1 MLYKFKEADAYAFA
15 RHVGIRAKQRGHNLH
30 FQTCPYCR
38 SVKDKDTFAIDLET
52 GQFKCLRAS
61 CGVSGNM
68 IQLSR
73 DFDFSLGYAV
83 DEYYRPKKRYKRLP
97 TPKEPIIPKDKA
109 VLYLESRAISAEV
122 AKKYE
127 ITVHARHENTL
138 VFPFFDEK
146 GILQMIKYRD
156 TEYFSGKKFID
167 KDGKERK
174 SPKEWIEE
182 NCRPILF
189 GMKQCNDKFDRIVMT
204 EGQLDSLS
212 VATADIENAV
222 SVPNGSQGMTWVPYC
237 FDWVSR
243 FEEIVVF
250 GDFEKGHMTLLD
262 DIRKRFPNKI
272 MHVREQDYRGCKDA
286 NELLQKHG
294 KDAVRQAVES
304 AVPAPVNRV
313 LSLAEVES
321 VNIYELPKLKTGI
334 SRLDRT
340 LYGGLPFGMVC
351 IIAGKRGDGKSTL
364 ASQIMAN
371 AVEQDLATF
380 SYSGELPNYLYKSWF
395 DFQVA
400 GRNHIIENQT
410 EYGTVNRFITNKNQ
424 ELINSWYL
432 DRSYIYDNRIID
444 SDEKEDLLKSVEQAI
459 MQYGI
464 KVVLID
470 NLMTAMYIDEL
481 QGSDK
486 YDKQGLFVRKLTE
499 IAIRYD
505 VLILLVAHRRKNNFT
520 SDANDEIS
528 GSGDITNL
536 AGITLSYDRGSKD
549 EIDKG
554 LMDES
559 QRKLI
564 IAKNRLFGKIDLK
577 GIILNYDEKSKR
589 IYGNGDDVNRQF
601 GWDRS
606 DGFMDANNMEI
617 PFD

>member
-1 MLYKFKEADAYAFA
+1 MLYEFKEADAYAFA

-38 SVKDKDTFAIDLET
+38 SAKDKDTFAIDLET

-73 DFDFSLGYAV
+73 DFDFSLGYTV
-83 DEYYRPKKRYKRLP
+83 DEYYRPKKKYKRLP
-97 TPKEPIIPKDKA
+97 TPKEPIVPRDKA
-109 VLYLESRAISAEV
+109 VAYLESRGISAEV
-122 AKKYE
+122 AKRYE

-146 GILQMIKYRD
+146 GILQTIKYRD
-156 TEYFSGKKFID
+156 TEHFPGKKFTD

-182 NCRPILF
+182 DCRPILF
-189 GMKQCNDKFDRIVMT
+189 GMKQCNDKFDRLVVT

-212 VATADIENAV
+212 AATASIENVV
-222 SVPNGSQGMTWVPYC
+222 SVPNGSQGMTWIPYC
-237 FDWVSR
+237 FNWVSK
-243 FEEIVVF
+243 FDEIVVF
-250 GDFEKGHMTLLD
+250 GDFEKGRMTLLAD
-262 DIRKRFPNKI
+262 FQKRFPNKI
-272 MHVREQDYRGCKDA
+272 KHVREQDYRECKDA
-286 NELLQKHG
+286 NELLQNHG
-294 KDAVRQAVES
+294 KDAVRQAVEN

-313 LSLAEVES
+313 LPLAEVES

-334 SRLDRT
+334 SQLDRT

-371 AVEQDLATF
+371 AVEQDLYTF
-380 SYSGELPNYLYKSWF
+380 AYSGELPNYLYKSWF

-400 GRNHIIENQT
+400 GRNHIVENQT
-410 EYGTVNRFITNKNQ
+410 EHGTVNRFITNKNQ
-424 ELINSWYL
+424 ELINAWYM
-432 DRSYIYDNRIID
+432 DKAYIYDNRIID
-444 SDEKEDLLKSVEQAI
+444 GDEKEDLLKSVEQAI
-459 MQYGI
+459 MQYEI

-486 YDKQGLFVRKLTE
+486 YDQQGRFVRELTK

-554 LMDES
+554 VMEES

-564 IAKNRLFGKIDLK
+564 VAKNRLFGKIDLK
-577 GIILNYDEKSKR
+577 GLILSYDEKSKR
-589 IYGNGDDVNRQF
+589 IYGDGDDVNKQF
-601 GWDRS
+601 GWDKS
-606 DGFMDANNMEI
+606 DGFTGADNMEI

>member
-1 MLYKFKEADAYAFA
+1 MLYEFKEADAYAFA

-38 SVKDKDTFAIDLET
+38 SAKDKDTFAIDLET

-73 DFDFSLGYAV
+73 DFDFSLGYTV
-83 DEYYRPKKRYKRLP
+83 DEYYRPKKKYKRLP
-97 TPKEPIIPKDKA
+97 TPKEPIVPRDKA
-109 VLYLESRAISAEV
+109 VAYLESRGISAEV
-122 AKKYE
+122 AKRYE

-146 GILQMIKYRD
+146 GILQTIKYRD
-156 TEYFSGKKFID
+156 TEHFPGKKFTD

-182 NCRPILF
+182 DCRPILF
-189 GMKQCNDKFDRIVMT
+189 GMKQCNDKFDRLVVT

-212 VATADIENAV
+212 AATASIENAV
-222 SVPNGSQGMTWVPYC
+222 SVPNGSQGMTWIPYC
-237 FDWVSR
+237 FNWVSK
-243 FEEIVVF
+243 FDEIVVF
-250 GDFEKGHMTLLD
+250 GDFEKGRMTLLAD
-262 DIRKRFPNKI
+262 FQKRFPNKI
-272 MHVREQDYRGCKDA
+272 KHVREQDYRECKDA
-286 NELLQKHG
+286 NELLQNHG
-294 KDAVRQAVES
+294 KDAVRQAVEN
-304 AVPAPVNRV
+304 AVTAPVNRV
-313 LSLAEVES
+313 LPLAEVES

-334 SRLDRT
+334 SQLDRT

-371 AVEQDLATF
+371 AVEQDLYTF
-380 SYSGELPNYLYKSWF
+380 AYSGELPNYLYKSWF

-400 GRNHIIENQT
+400 GRNHIVENQT

-424 ELINSWYL
+424 ELINAWYA
-432 DRSYIYDNRIID
+432 DKAYIYDNRIID
-444 SDEKEDLLKSVEQAI
+444 GDEKEDLLKSVEQAI

-486 YDKQGLFVRKLTE
+486 YDQQGRFVRELTK

-554 LMDES
+554 VMEES

-564 IAKNRLFGKIDLK
+564 VAKNRLFGKIDLK
-577 GIILNYDEKSKR
+577 GLILSYDEKSKR
-589 IYGNGDDVNRQF
+589 IYGNGDDVNKQF
-601 GWDRS
+601 GWDKS
-606 DGFMDANNMEI
+606 DGFTGADNMEI